1 MAFPLHCAAAGQCV
15 RACFWQPLEKERI
28 NRMLAL
34 ALNTERLKE
43 MQLNASSLLS
53 EVRSRWAQT

>member
-1 MAFPLHCAAAGQCV
+1 
-15 RACFWQPLEKERI
+15 
-28 NRMLAL
+28 MLSL

-53 EVRSRWAQT
+53 EVVSLPISTSQSKLVPGGASARIALLFPSLLLAPL

>member
-1 MAFPLHCAAAGQCV
+1 
-15 RACFWQPLEKERI
+15 
-28 NRMLAL
+28 MLAL

-53 EVRSRWAQT
+53 EVNIEYARTMSSIIFQQRAEAYQGAMEAAHLTTAPTPS